1 MCIYIV
7 AFLKVQYLST
17 CNNMRSRNSSVTI
30 RFTSVTIWSA
40 WQSSLTT
47 LSRFSSAQ
55 IGSVFLN
62 IFDAKMWSSSCYCHL
77 SFCRESIVSS
87 LFWYDLC
94 PFEVSIAHADPLL
107 NENFSLK
114 YYKATTFVESSFLEN
129 CSLCFSGLF
138 SSCKELSRTLGFL
151 EKEIHFAFWRYLYFS

>member
-1 MCIYIV
+1 
-7 AFLKVQYLST
+7 
-17 CNNMRSRNSSVTI
+17 MRSRNSSVTI

-62 IFDAKMWSSSCYCHL
+62 IFDAKMRSSWCYCHL
-77 SFCRESIVSS
+77 GFCRESIVSS

-94 PFEVSIAHADPLL
+94 PFEVSIAHANPLL
-107 NENFSLK
+107 NENSSLK
-114 YYKATTFVESSFLEN
+114 YYKVTTFVESYLLGN

>member
-1 MCIYIV
+1 MQQHEIKKFKCYNSFHECDNLVCVTEFIDDTVSI
-7 AFLKVQYLST
+7 FLCTDWLGFSQYLRRENVILFVLLSH
-17 CNNMRSRNSSVTI
+17 
-30 RFTSVTIWSA
+30 RFCI
-40 WQSSLTT
+40 
-47 LSRFSSAQ
+47 
-55 IGSVFLN
+55 
-62 IFDAKMWSSSCYCHL
+62 
-77 SFCRESIVSS
+77 ESIVSS

-114 YYKATTFVESSFLEN
+114 YYKATTFVESSLLGN

-138 SSCKELSRTLGFL
+138 SSCKELSRTLEFL

>member
-1 MCIYIV
+1 MQQHEITKFKCYNSFHECDNLVCVTESIDDTVSI
-7 AFLKVQYLST
+7 FLCTDWLGFSQYLRRENVILFVLLSH
-17 CNNMRSRNSSVTI
+17 
-30 RFTSVTIWSA
+30 RFCI
-40 WQSSLTT
+40 
-47 LSRFSSAQ
+47 
-55 IGSVFLN
+55 
-62 IFDAKMWSSSCYCHL
+62 
-77 SFCRESIVSS
+77 ESIVSS

-114 YYKATTFVESSFLEN
+114 YYKATTFVESSLLGN

-138 SSCKELSRTLGFL
+138 SSCKELSRTLEFL

>member
-1 MCIYIV
+1 
-7 AFLKVQYLST
+7 
-17 CNNMRSRNSSVTI
+17 MRSRNSSVTI
-30 RFTSVTIWSA
+30 CFTSVTIWSA

-62 IFDAKMWSSSCYCHL
+62 IFDAKMWSSWCYCQF
-77 SFCRESIVSS
+77 SFSRESIVSS
-87 LFWYDLC
+87 LVWYDLC
-94 PFEVSIAHADPLL
+94 PFKVSIAHANPLL
-107 NENFSLK
+107 NENSSLK
-114 YYKATTFVESSFLEN
+114 YYKATTFVESYLLGN

-138 SSCKELSRTLGFL
+138 LSCKELSRNLGLL

>member
-17 CNNMRSRNSSVTI
+17 CNNMRSGNL
-30 RFTSVTIWSA
+30 SVTIWSA
-40 WQSSLTT
+40 WQSPLTT
-47 LSRFSSAQ
+47 VSIFLCTDWLCFSQYLRRENVILFVLLSHRFC
-55 IGSVFLN
+55 I
-62 IFDAKMWSSSCYCHL
+62 
-77 SFCRESIVSS
+77 ESIVSS
-87 LFWYDLC
+87 LFWYYLC

-114 YYKATTFVESSFLEN
+114 YYKATTFVESSLLGN

-138 SSCKELSRTLGFL
+138 SSCKELSRTLEFL
-151 EKEIHFAFWRYLYFS
+151 EKEIHFAFWRYLYFSYFTYSS

>member
-1 MCIYIV
+1 M
-7 AFLKVQYLST
+7 S
-17 CNNMRSRNSSVTI
+17 SRNSSVTI

-62 IFDAKMWSSSCYCHL
+62 IFDAKMWSSLCYCHL

-94 PFEVSIAHADPLL
+94 PFEVSIAHANPLL
-107 NENFSLK
+107 NENSSLK
-114 YYKATTFVESSFLEN
+114 YYKATTFVESYLLGN

>member
-17 CNNMRSRNSSVTI
+17 CNNMRLRNSSVTI
-30 RFTSVTIWSA
+30 RFPSVTIWSA
-40 WQSSLTT
+40 WQSPLTT
-47 LSRFSSAQ
+47 LSRFSFAQ

-62 IFDAKMWSSSCYCHL
+62 IFDAKMWPSSCYCHL
-77 SFCRESIVSS
+77 SFCRKSIVSS

-94 PFEVSIAHADPLL
+94 PFAVSIARADPLL
-107 NENFSLK
+107 NEYFSLK
-114 YYKATTFVESSFLEN
+114 YYKATTFVESSLLGN

-138 SSCKELSRTLGFL
+138 SSCKELSRTLEFL